1 LDLTCNCIALLQKH
15 LHTPIILS
23 NFDPTFGGAFKAEI
37 TPFEPDSDNTDEGK
51 KSFTFFSISSF
62 LLPPF
67 LVRKPKPNWECTPLL
82 RFGSSIIYVEQLKKG
97 LQK

>member
-1 LDLTCNCIALLQKH
+1 MFYSRTTNNHQLLSKRN

-37 TPFEPDSDNTDEGK
+37 TPFEPDPGNTGEGK
-51 KSFTFFSISSF
+51 KSIAILSISSF

-67 LVRKPKPNWECTPLL
+67 LVRKPMPNRGVHTVFVLWQ
-82 RFGSSIIYVEQLKKG
+82 FDN
-97 LQK
+97 